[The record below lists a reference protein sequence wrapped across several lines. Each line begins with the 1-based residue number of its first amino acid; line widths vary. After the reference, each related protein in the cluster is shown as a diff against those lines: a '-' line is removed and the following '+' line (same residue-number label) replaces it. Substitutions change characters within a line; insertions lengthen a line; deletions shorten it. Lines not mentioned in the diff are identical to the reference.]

1 MTQKTPETP
10 LPAVGENDER
20 AHVQMSD
27 RFKEH
32 TAIEIEKKNR
42 LQASEKV
49 WGAVSHA
56 LKAVAEQR
64 GWQSDTHSALFD
76 VARQLGRERVRA
88 TSRTQRTRLNKA
100 GAFVKHLEVANG
112 MHDNFYENQRD
123 WPDILDAR
131 DDAQVFITQLDAIR
145 DKPPGTFRIGDDADQ
160 RRLGRLLLGVERM
173 KEVSEADLN
182 RMLPLRSVSD
192 VGFSPNF
199 GFRLPD
205 SSSDNQDG
213 DNGVAP
219 VASPRPGNPPPAGGQ
234 AKPTPKSGQGTTP
247 KVDLKPGKQLGQD
260 TAADTPQSKG
270 RRPRRSRG
278 KDEQST
284 NVNIRF
290 G

>member
-10 LPAVGENDER
+10 LPAVGENDEK
-20 AHVQMSD
+20 AHTQMSD

-32 TAIEIEKKNR
+32 TVIEIEKENR

-49 WGAVSHA
+49 WGSVSHA

-64 GWQSDTHSALFD
+64 GWQCDTHSALYD
-76 VARQLGRERVRA
+76 VARQLGREGVRA

-100 GAFVKHLEVANG
+100 GAFVKHLEVADG
-112 MHDNFYENQRD
+112 MHKNFYENQRD
-123 WPDILDAR
+123 WPDILDAK
-131 DDAQVFITQLDAIR
+131 DDAQVFIDQLDAIR
-145 DKPPGTFRIGDDADQ
+145 DKPPGVFRIGDDADQ
-160 RRLGRLLLGVERM
+160 RRLGRLLLGVEGM

-205 SSSDNQDG
+205 KSSDSQDD
-213 DNGVAP
+213 DNGAAP
-219 VASPRPGNPPPAGGQ
+219 VVRPRPGNPPQPGGQ
-234 AKPTPKSGQGTTP
+234 AKFVPESGQGTTP
-247 KVDLKPGKQLGQD
+247 KVVLKPGKQVRPD
-260 TAADTPQSKG
+260 AAADTPPPKG
-270 RRPRRSRG
+270 RRPRRSQS
-278 KDEQST
+278 KDEQPT